1 MKKTKE
7 IDQVIEQRR
16 ALISQLN
23 ILQERHTEN
32 PYDEENITKMMQTKE
47 SINKITYKLN
57 CLTFKD
63 RERE

>member
-1 MKKTKE
+1 MRRPPE
-7 IDQVIEQRR
+7 VDQVIEQRR

-23 ILQERHTEN
+23 ILQEKHTEN
-32 PYDEENITKMMQTKE
+32 PYDEGTISKMMQTKE
-47 SINKITYKLN
+47 LINKITYKLN

>member
-1 MKKTKE
+1 MRKPPE

-16 ALISQLN
+16 VLVAQLN

-32 PYDEENITKMMQTKE
+32 PYDEENITKMMQIKE

-63 RERE
+63 RERD